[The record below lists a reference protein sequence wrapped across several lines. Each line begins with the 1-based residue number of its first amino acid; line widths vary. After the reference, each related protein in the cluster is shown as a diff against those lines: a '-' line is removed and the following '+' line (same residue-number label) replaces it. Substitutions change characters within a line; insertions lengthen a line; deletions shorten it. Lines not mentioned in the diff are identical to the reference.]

1 MIFTCSLACPLA
13 LKGAALACPTCGFKR
28 QKKWS
33 FNGPLQLLPR
43 VRPPLPLFAFLNS
56 PFVGPESIKP
66 LDCTSLCICFF
77 SPKDVRQ
84 QSESTDPPKNK
95 LFIVSG
101 QNLSNYFENTTLSLI
116 FEKHA

>member
-1 MIFTCSLACPLA
+1 MIFTCLVQPT

-33 FNGPLQLLPR
+33 FNGLTWLPLESDPA
-43 VRPPLPLFAFLNS
+43 PLPLFAFLNS

-84 QSESTDPPKNK
+84 QSESTDHKK
-95 LFIVSG
+95 KSSLIVSG
-101 QNLSNYFENTTLSLI
+101 QDLSNYFEKATLALG
-116 FEKHA
+116 FEKLV